1 MKRALK
7 IAHAAQQQS
16 AVARRA
22 ADTEPVSLF
31 VEILNHY
38 MYYFEQALP
47 NITPSVLQVR
57 LGPVSLPLALMHYVM
72 FIVRE

>member
-1 MKRALK
+1 MRDAEGVMTCLKRALK

-16 AVARRA
+16 AVARKT

-38 MYYFEQALP
+38 IYYFDQRLP
-47 NITPSVLQVR
+47 NITPSMLQV
-57 LGPVSLPLALMHYVM
+57 H
-72 FIVRE
+72 